1 MPTTGTKKGAGVRIA
16 TPGTRKPRDKT
27 SHEEAGDDNQAAED
41 NHAEDHDVFEDQEP
55 TSEDVVSLQKQ
66 VAKIQKQLA
75 RMKPSASS
83 ERAAAGPAST
93 TSSSTEETP
102 YYHDEH
108 LNRLAAVVGN
118 ASVDSQHDPQSRHIS
133 SAWKASIVKYD
144 KILPERDRNHIN
156 TYSCIA
162 RLLLHFYERV
172 QDAHERDCIDEAIQL
187 VLDFFAD
194 IQTRLQYP
202 SSPEIAS
209 KISQCVRATRHMQ
222 NAGLGSIQG
231 IPSAS
236 PELTGLITRLTE
248 KLAEESFRS
257 IFKEGAKTTKAA
269 ETDDYD
275 VERKTF
281 NDKIKSLENERQ
293 RLEKICL
300 DRHIDTRTRK
310 QKTTDK
316 GREQA
321 ADDPPRNNS
330 RQRDTTRSTR
340 QSAATRND
348 RGRQHVDVHENAD
361 DAAELAT
368 SLGGD

>member
-209 KISQCVRATRHMQ
+209 KISQCVRATRHLQ

-236 PELTGLITRLTE
+236 PELTGFITRLHE
-248 KLAEESFRS
+248 KVAEESFRS
-257 IFKEGAKTTKAA
+257 IFKDGAKTAKAS

-275 VERKTF
+275 VERKAF
-281 NDKIKSLENERQ
+281 KVEIQALKDERN
-293 RLEKICL
+293 RLEKFCL
-300 DRHIDTRTRK
+300 DRNLDPRSRK
-310 QKTTDK
+310 QKASDK

-321 ADDPPRNNS
+321 TDDPSRNSS
-330 RQRDTTRSTR
+330 RQRDTTRSNR
-340 QSAATRND
+340 QGAATRND
-348 RGRQHVDVHENAD
+348 RGRQHVDGHDNAA

-368 SLGGD
+368 SRGDE